1 VRPPPRPVSLGSPT
15 GKEAPLKLNLG
26 CGHERLAG
34 YVNVDRVGSPDLVW
48 DLETFPWPWDDA
60 SVDEVRLHHVLEHLG
75 ATAASYL
82 RIIQELYRV
91 CRGGARVLITVPHP
105 RHDDFL
111 VDPTHV
117 RPILAESFQLFSKRR
132 CREWAEKGAANSALA
147 LWLDVDF
154 ELGPVSHRLDPRWLA
169 QLQAGAISAEALSV
183 MAQQIH
189 NVVKE
194 IAIELVVVKGEEG

>member
-1 VRPPPRPVSLGSPT
+1 V
-15 GKEAPLKLNLG
+15 KLNLG
-26 CGHERLAG
+26 CGNELLEG
-34 YVNVDRVGSPDLVW
+34 YVNVDRIGQPQFRW
-48 DLETFPWPWDDA
+48 DLEALPWPWPDS
-60 SVDEVRLHHVLEHLG
+60 SVEEVRLHHVLEHLG
-75 ATAASYL
+75 STSALYL

-91 CRGGARVLITVPHP
+91 CRDEARIHITVPHP

-132 CREWAEKGAANSALA
+132 CREWVKKGAANSTLA

-154 ELGPVSHRLDPRWLA
+154 EIEKVAHTLDPLWLA
-169 QLQAGAISAEALSV
+169 QLQAGKMKAEELSV

-189 NVVKE
+189 NVIKE
-194 IAIELVVVKGEEG
+194 TSIELRVVKSSAER